1 MAALFWT
8 LLSLV
13 VLCSNGDH
21 VSGEQSQKRQ
31 LEIVGF
37 IHTEKCYIYLEYD
50 DSKLDFHEIAQL
62 VEAIRFAIEEINE
75 NSTILPGVTLVFSPR
90 IVCEYSNIKEELEN
104 MNKSSTIAA
113 VIEAGKEYTL
123 DEVCHLLQDA
133 KIPVIG
139 CSMINLK
146 LPKDPFFVSTASSV
160 QHLSKAIIDVLTYF
174 GWTYV
179 SVLASSDDT
188 LPSVMDEFQKQ
199 ASRHK
204 ICFASSTIFCYLK
217 NSIQIFKNLQSYP
230 KAQVLVLF
238 VTTWHL
244 EHLLN
249 EAHELNVSFIW
260 VVSTPWKVPVNILK
274 KYNQSVGPIITIQ
287 MRSYP
292 LQRLNEHFQ
301 AKMKADSY
309 SLNNPS
315 FRSLFSNV
323 FFGGT
328 AIMNLDH
335 EEQFPPSLKIMFAV
349 NAAYAIAYALQDMYN
364 ATCPNVSSDCLVKNR
379 ETFMTVLTKTRFTAP
394 FIPSDVQY
402 TVGFDRDD
410 NGLAHYD
417 IFTIQENNG
426 SLHFQHIGSWA
437 NKLTLNTSQ
446 ILWEDNMVPESHCG
460 KPCGEHE
467 MQIIDQG
474 NPCCWDCVKCDQ
486 DEVLINNLTCKK
498 CDPGFQP
505 NIDHN
510 NCSELPLVYIQWGD
524 GLAIGSVCISCL
536 GILSTIFVV
545 GVLVWNNNTPIVK
558 ASGREFCYIL
568 LSGVLL
574 LYIMTFFFIAQPSVV
589 ICSLRRLGLA
599 TSFSICYSALLTKT
613 NRITRIF
620 TSVKKG
626 IAQPRCINLVSQ
638 LSICLALVTC
648 QLVGLSIWLIVDP
661 AEVTESI
668 SPDNK
673 YRILMCKS
681 GDMTI
686 LFSLL
691 YDVLLILL
699 CTAYAFKTRKYPENF
714 NEAKCIGF
722 TMYTTCIIWLA
733 FLPISYVTFNYPKV
747 QITTLCASV
756 SLCAFVI
763 LAGLFMPKLYI
774 IFYHPEKNIKS
785 RQCYKG
791 VRHVD
796 SSYGN
801 EDGNKLSNKAEGNT
815 ATASKNKQ
823 SVTVKNSK
831 HLKDNNSK
839 GLNFVPSQQF
849 NMFDTLLDVNKF
861 VRALI
866 VDRHFHNNGISE
878 SITDSLPETIPN
890 EYDSLTF
897 KEQVCLANLK
907 SLETISTEN
916 RYLSRKKVNIR
927 NPDYY
932 PLSARVPVLDHFQ
945 TAVESDLI
953 KLHHTSADKRSH
965 NLTKQEKDSLKF
977 LQQRDDIVI
986 RMADKGGKV
995 VIMNSTDYNSSVL
1008 TILQDTNTCKKLSS
1022 DPTHIFSNKLF
1033 HLLQEGVSLGI
1044 FTEKE
1049 FDYLYVREPIIP
1061 IFHGLPKI
1069 HKDTLPPPLRPI
1081 ISGIGSLNE
1090 RICMWVDTI
1099 LQPLVTRVP
1108 GYIKDTKDLLRIF
1121 DRFSWEENYK
1131 WLSYD
1136 ISLYSRI
1143 PHHIAV
1149 EALLYHLYTYSH
1161 YTEEFCEFIIEVANY
1176 LLKHNFFM
1184 FNGEH
1189 YLQLCGVP
1197 MGARFHLPLQI

>member
-123 DEVCHLLQDA
+123 DETHLLQDA

-379 ETFMTVLTKTRFTAP
+379 ETFMTVLTKTRFTGENESRGYYIVYIKSTECSCLRHISIVKAISP
-394 FIPSDVQY
+394 KSRKGDKVILMELAVGMPRHRGPPVMQRTLRLKWLNDVTASRHLCHYYRESLLAHRGSAY

-747 QITTLCASV
+747 
-756 SLCAFVI
+756 
-763 LAGLFMPKLYI
+763 
-774 IFYHPEKNIKS
+774 KS
-785 RQCYKG
+785 RILIC
-791 VRHVD
+791 HIP
-796 SSYGN
+796 SI
-801 EDGNKLSNKAEGNT
+801 A
-815 ATASKNKQ
+815 
-823 SVTVKNSK
+823 NSPE
-831 HLKDNNSK
+831 
-839 GLNFVPSQQF
+839 F
-849 NMFDTLLDVNKF
+849 
-861 VRALI
+861 AWI
-866 VDRHFHNNGISE
+866 VAYF
-878 SITDSLPETIPN
+878 SLPEM
-890 EYDSLTF
+890 
-897 KEQVCLANLK
+897 
-907 SLETISTEN
+907 
-916 RYLSRKKVNIR
+916 R
-927 NPDYY
+927 
-932 PLSARVPVLDHFQ
+932 
-945 TAVESDLI
+945 
-953 KLHHTSADKRSH
+953 
-965 NLTKQEKDSLKF
+965 
-977 LQQRDDIVI
+977 
-986 RMADKGGKV
+986 
-995 VIMNSTDYNSSVL
+995 
-1008 TILQDTNTCKKLSS
+1008 
-1022 DPTHIFSNKLF
+1022 
-1033 HLLQEGVSLGI
+1033 
-1044 FTEKE
+1044 
-1049 FDYLYVREPIIP
+1049 
-1061 IFHGLPKI
+1061 
-1069 HKDTLPPPLRPI
+1069 
-1081 ISGIGSLNE
+1081 
-1090 RICMWVDTI
+1090 
-1099 LQPLVTRVP
+1099 
-1108 GYIKDTKDLLRIF
+1108 
-1121 DRFSWEENYK
+1121 
-1131 WLSYD
+1131 
-1136 ISLYSRI
+1136 
-1143 PHHIAV
+1143 
-1149 EALLYHLYTYSH
+1149 
-1161 YTEEFCEFIIEVANY
+1161 
-1176 LLKHNFFM
+1176 
-1184 FNGEH
+1184 
-1189 YLQLCGVP
+1189 
-1197 MGARFHLPLQI
+1197 